1 MQSPANFMRAVARI
15 VAALGINAINP
26 AKLPDET
33 VARTWPTDRV
43 APLVLRAAMTPT
55 TTVSAAALAPVAQA
69 FLAALVPQSAG
80 ADLLNRGLALR
91 FDGVATINVPGL
103 GVPTAD
109 FVAEGEAIPVVEAL
123 PAPSARLTQHKI
135 AVIATATREMLHN
148 PAAEDLIRQILIETT
163 GPALDRVLLSTAAA
177 TPDHPA
183 GLLNG
188 IAPLPATGD
197 LIDKLIA
204 VASAVAPVAGNGSI
218 ALVAAAAQAAA
229 INLRLPRAPIY
240 PVLASTTL
248 APGIIIAVALPALV
262 SAVEIIRVE
271 ASTDAVVHEETGPRA
286 DIGGGVMATP
296 LRSFFQSDTVGLK
309 LRWPISWAL
318 RDPRAVAWMQGA

>member
-1 MQSPANFMRAVARI
+1 MRAVARI
-15 VAALGINAINP
+15 VVALGRNALAANQP
-26 AKLPDET
+26 AHET
-33 VARTWPTDRV
+33 VERTWPTDRV

-55 TTVSAAALAPVAQA
+55 TTASAAALAPIAQA
-69 FLAALVPQSAG
+69 FLAALTPMSAG

-91 FDGVATINVPGL
+91 FDGVASINVPGL

-109 FVAEGEAIPVVEAL
+109 FVAEGEAIPTTEAL
-123 PAPSARLTQHKI
+123 PAPAARLTRHKI

-163 GPALDRVLLSTAAA
+163 GPALDRVLLSTSAASL
-177 TPDHPA
+177 DHPA

-197 LIDKLIA
+197 LIDKLVA

-218 ALVAAAAQAAA
+218 AIVAAAAQAAA

-240 PVLASTTL
+240 PILSSTTL
-248 APGIIIAVALPALV
+248 TPGTIIAVALPALV

-271 ASTDAVVHEETGPRA
+271 ASTDAVVHEESSSPA
-286 DIGGGVMATP
+286 VNIGGGVMAHP

-318 RDPRAVAWMQGA
+318 RDPRAVAWMQGV